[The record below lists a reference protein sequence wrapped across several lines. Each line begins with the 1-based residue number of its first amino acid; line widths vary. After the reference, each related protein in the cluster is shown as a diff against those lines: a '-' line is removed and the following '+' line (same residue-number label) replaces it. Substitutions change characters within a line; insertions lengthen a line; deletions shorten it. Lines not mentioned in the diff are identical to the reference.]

1 MWCVWKSPEHLI
13 NRPLA
18 RLLYQLLLP
27 KMNVNI
33 SPDLIIYRFLVQ
45 LTNPTIY
52 SALVLYMIWVF
63 YSPFITTMFS
73 PGPTL
78 FNTWLIMLLKK
89 TKNNEV
95 EFHCKVT
102 VFILQVLS
110 FFSTYI
116 WPSKQIFGP
125 TTLAAPLVIC
135 RAKRSG
141 GQTLERLHFGSGAP
155 VAEKCR
161 QKSTSDLRKMVIHT
175 VEIV

>member
-1 MWCVWKSPEHLI
+1 
-13 NRPLA
+13 
-18 RLLYQLLLP
+18 
-27 KMNVNI
+27 
-33 SPDLIIYRFLVQ
+33 
-45 LTNPTIY
+45 
-52 SALVLYMIWVF
+52 MIWVF

-89 TKNNEV
+89 NPPKNNEV
-95 EFHCKVT
+95 EFHCKVA

-135 RAKRSG
+135 RANWSG
-141 GQTLERLHFGSGAP
+141 GQTPERLHFGSGAP
-155 VAEKCR
+155 AAEKCR
-161 QKSTSDLRKMVIHT
+161 HKSTSDLRRMVIHT
-175 VEIV
+175 VEIVSCYKDELCHTLIYLFSILFWSDLHD